1 LHIAKTTLYL
11 IVPFKILIWL
21 KNTTI
26 VIWIFCTVYWIFC
39 FAKIEKGPIKKKT
52 SVPLYLSGSFQANI
66 KTVNAVVSILT
77 CGDGNEKIKNKM
89 GGYGMFID
97 FWKKS
102 KGKQQTFLKFPN
114 KGPYGTYVLDATGGY
129 LSFRY
134 SV

>member
-1 LHIAKTTLYL
+1 L
-11 IVPFKILIWL
+11 
-21 KNTTI
+21 
-26 VIWIFCTVYWIFC
+26 IFCI
-39 FAKIEKGPIKKKT
+39 AKIEKGPIKKKI

-97 FWKKS
+97 FCEKS

-114 KGPYGTYVLDATGGY
+114 KGPYGNYLLDATGGY